1 MMMMMMMMK
10 RSSHTSARPPAG
22 VSLARCGN
30 RIMHPSTA
38 RCTMHI
44 LILHYTLHTA
54 YFTIAS
60 DCTEHFPQLCNA
72 MCIFTL
78 YKCTSCSLASTI
90 STGLKCNSLNTA
102 HCLCHWIGCNA
113 DETPAMYSSKTNI
126 ASLTQ
131 VRVSSLLLIYV
142 HCTICA
148 LLPTEK
154 TQP

>member
-1 MMMMMMMMK
+1 
-10 RSSHTSARPPAG
+10 
-22 VSLARCGN
+22 
-30 RIMHPSTA
+30 
-38 RCTMHI
+38 MHI

-54 YFTIAS
+54 CFTIAS
-60 DCTEHFPQLCNA
+60 DCTEHFPHLCTA
-72 MCIFTL
+72 MCIITL

-142 HCTICA
+142 YCTICA
-148 LLPTEK
+148 LLSIEK
-154 TQP
+154 TQPWTPSDQPYPNALVSLRHSHLDNWQWALEQTRVCIK